1 MLNQETID
9 AAVKNL
15 FRGIKFT
22 EEPSGLYDPLR
33 YMISIGGK
41 RDPSDAMFDR
51 IFIVQG

>member
-22 EEPSGLYDPLR
+22 EEPYRNYEPLR
-33 YMISIGGK
+33 
-41 RDPSDAMFDR
+41 
-51 IFIVQG
+51 

>member
-22 EEPSGLYDPLR
+22 EEPRGFTIRSG
-33 YMISIGGK
+33 I
-41 RDPSDAMFDR
+41 
-51 IFIVQG
+51 